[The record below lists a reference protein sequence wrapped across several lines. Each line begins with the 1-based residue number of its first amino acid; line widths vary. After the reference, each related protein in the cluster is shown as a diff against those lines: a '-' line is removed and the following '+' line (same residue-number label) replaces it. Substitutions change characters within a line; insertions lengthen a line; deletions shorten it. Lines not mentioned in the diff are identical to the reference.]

1 VLLNLLTTP
10 KVPALVRLSEHYSVT
25 GWERWQRSASDETD
39 RTEFADF
46 DIAVAAYPRRC
57 LMALTLKWGLQY
69 ASLERPRKQL
79 AETDDDVEV
88 RRIRLRRLS
97 GTEITKSVILQDE
110 SSKLTRQDQITRLGP
125 PQPVP
130 SEFVI
135 SRV

>member
-1 VLLNLLTTP
+1 
-10 KVPALVRLSEHYSVT
+10 
-25 GWERWQRSASDETD
+25 
-39 RTEFADF
+39 
-46 DIAVAAYPRRC
+46 
-57 LMALTLKWGLQY
+57 MALTLKWGLQY

-97 GTEITKSVILQDE
+97 GTEIVKSVILQDE
-110 SSKLTRQDQITRLGP
+110 SGELTRQDQITRLGP

-130 SEFVI
+130 SEAVI